1 MRAREWPALE
11 PLLFGGA
18 LALYAAGL
26 PLGLDRASAAPAV
39 AGAATMDGGAPLGL
53 LVARLLGCLPLGDLA
68 ARANLASA
76 LAGAVAVALLGRLAC
91 ETVRLLAP
99 GRESRQPTDAVEPVA
114 AAGAAA
120 VAALALGAFRTATGA
135 GSAALTVAL
144 AAAAWVNALV
154 LVRAP
159 EDRRA
164 GLRLAL
170 LAGLAAGVEPVA
182 APLVWL
188 PALFFWF
195 RALRR
200 GARWPLA
207 APVLFVAGLG
217 VVLFA
222 VAVSRTGPTAGEL
235 LGALWPAR
243 ATGEAVGLAAIE
255 AGDQLGVVGL
265 LLVALGALVLVARA
279 PLAGTLLL
287 GTVGAGVWLSGT
299 GVRLAAAAVAAP
311 LAVGIVHL
319 ARKLGR
325 ARLAAATAIAVM
337 AVVSPALDGGSF
349 RWTRDGRLPARLL
362 ARALVDVPLR
372 ARVDPGTPEM
382 SGLFHYAASLGLR
395 PDITVAR
402 RQ

>member
-26 PLGLDRASAAPAV
+26 PLGLDRAAAAPAV
-39 AGAATMDGGAPLGL
+39 AGGATLEGGGTPLGL
-53 LVARLLGCLPLGDLA
+53 LVARLFGCLPLGDLA

-91 ETVRLLAP
+91 ETVRLLHAP
-99 GRESRQPTDAVEPVA
+99 GRESRQPADAIEPVA

-120 VAALALGAFRTATGA
+120 VAALALGAFRAATGA

-182 APLVWL
+182 APLLWL

-207 APVLFVAGLG
+207 APVLFVGGLG

-222 VAVSRTGPTAGEL
+222 VALSPTGPTVGEL
-235 LGALWPAR
+235 LGGLWPAR
-243 ATGEAVGLAAIE
+243 AGEAVGPAAIE

-279 PLAGTLLL
+279 PLAGILLL

-299 GVRLAAAAVAAP
+299 GVRLAAAAVAAL

-337 AVVSPALDGGSF
+337 AAVSPALDGGSF

-362 ARALVDVPLR
+362 ARALVEVPLR
-372 ARVDPGTPEM
+372 AKVDPGTPEM

-395 PDITVAR
+395 PDITVTQR
-402 RQ
+402 